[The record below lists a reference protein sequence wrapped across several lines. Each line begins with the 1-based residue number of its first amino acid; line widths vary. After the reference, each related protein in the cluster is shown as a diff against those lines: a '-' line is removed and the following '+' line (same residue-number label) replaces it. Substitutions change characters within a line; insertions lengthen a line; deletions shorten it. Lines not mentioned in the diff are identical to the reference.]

1 MSLTETHRYDD
12 IIDLPHHQS
21 QTHAHMSMHNR
32 AAQFMP
38 FAALTSSDKPRN
50 PAMMRWNA
58 PTHPSTSSKATFPPE
73 AAAMTNVADCCI

>member
-38 FAALTSSDKPRN
+38 FAALTGYDDIIKQT
-50 PAMMRWNA
+50 A
-58 PTHPSTSSKATFPPE
+58 THSNE
-73 AAAMTNVADCCI
+73 AVERANTPVNLDEGYLSA